1 MIQEGIKMG
10 QEGYRGIKDSS
21 RGDQEGS
28 KGERGVNVFF
38 EGSRGIQR
46 GQGESKDTKGMLRWV
61 NGGQELTRV
70 GSRGAKWRQEESRM
84 VRGEIMRSQEGS
96 NSDSN

>member
-1 MIQEGIKMG
+1 M
-10 QEGYRGIKDSS
+10 
-21 RGDQEGS
+21 
-28 KGERGVNVFF
+28 FLF

-70 GSRGAKWRQEESRM
+70 ESRGAKWRQEESRM
-84 VRGEIMRSQEGS
+84 VRGEIMRKEGS
-96 NSDSN
+96 NSN

>member
-1 MIQEGIKMG
+1 MG

-38 EGSRGIQR
+38 EGSREIQR
-46 GQGESKDTKGMLRWV
+46 GQGESKDNQR
-61 NGGQELTRV
+61 EC
-70 GSRGAKWRQEESRM
+70 
-84 VRGEIMRSQEGS
+84 
-96 NSDSN
+96 

>member
-1 MIQEGIKMG
+1 M
-10 QEGYRGIKDSS
+10 S
-21 RGDQEGS
+21 
-28 KGERGVNVFF
+28 
-38 EGSRGIQR
+38 
-46 GQGESKDTKGMLRWV
+46 QGESKDTKGMLRWV